1 MGWKAAQKLFKHWR
15 ILRGDNVMI
24 MGGKDKGSAGKVTQ
38 VLRSKNKVVIEGKN
52 LVKKHIRRTDETP
65 GGIVTM
71 ESPIHVSKLQHIDPV
86 TNAPCRVI
94 FRYLE
99 DGTKI
104 RVTTGGTSSNSLI
117 PRPGILKERRTPRP
131 ITSGP
136 KDTPKEDVLE
146 RTCDPITGKGG
157 LPEL

>member
-24 MGGKDKGSAGKVTQ
+24 KGSAGRVTQ
-38 VLRSKNKVVIEGKN
+38 VLRSKNKAVIEGKN

-104 RVTTGGTSSNSLI
+104 RVTTGGTSSNSII
-117 PRPGILKERRTPRP
+117 PHPEILKERRTPRP
-131 ITSGP
+131 ITGGP
-136 KDTPKEDVLE
+136 KDTAKEDVLE
-146 RTCDPITGKGG
+146 RTFDPVTGKGG